1 MKKTLPLLIFV
12 FLYSILSAQIA
23 KPSSAVTHKS
33 TVNSAIKESNEPMIP
48 YGTICFLEKGSA
60 ESVVLSKTSYNCSIK
75 KFANTS
81 EAEVFSNSFKNSD
94 SNILTVIF
102 TENKDG
108 LYFFNFSVKE
118 PKDTKWYLQLFK
130 NNGLEFIKY
139 NKDVNSIEELLS
151 K

>member
-12 FLYSILSAQIA
+12 FFYSILSAQIA
-23 KPSSAVTHKS
+23 RPSSAVIHKS
-33 TVNSAIKESNEPMIP
+33 TVNSSIKESNEPIIP
-48 YGTICFLEKGSA
+48 DGTICFLEKGSA
-60 ESVVLSKTSYNCSIK
+60 ESVALSKTSYNCSIK

-81 EAEVFSNSFKNSD
+81 EAEAFVISFKNSD
-94 SNILTVIF
+94 SNVLAINYI
-102 TENKDG
+102 ENKGG

-118 PKDTKWYLQLFK
+118 PKDTKWYLQLF
-130 NNGLEFIKY
+130 NSNGLQFIKY

>member
-12 FLYSILSAQIA
+12 FFSSILSAQIA
-23 KPSSAVTHKS
+23 KPSVAVTHKS
-33 TVNSAIKESNEPMIP
+33 VESSSIKESNELIIP
-48 YGTICFLEKGSA
+48 DGTICFLEKGKA
-60 ESVVLSKTSYNCSIK
+60 ESIVLTKTNYICSIK
-75 KFANTS
+75 KFVNTT
-81 EAEVFSNSFKNSD
+81 EAEAFANSFKNSD
-94 SNILTVIF
+94 SNILTVNF
-102 TENKDG
+102 TENKGG

-139 NKDVNSIEELLS
+139 NKNINSIEELLS